1 MAFMRR
7 RRTLLLAPFF
17 VLSMSFLRVKKG
29 QAETNPAAKA
39 VVLDMAD
46 FTGKSRDHDTAF
58 EQALASI
65 GKMAAE
71 AKARGELTRAVLNL
85 QRNTTY
91 RIKRPIEVAQLD
103 SLEIDGHS
111 AEIINT
117 MLQSTLHIKSCS
129 HLTIRD
135 LSVDY
140 GRTGR

>member
-7 RRTLLLAPFF
+7 RRALLLAPFF

-29 QAETNPAAKA
+29 QAETNPTAKPI
-39 VVLDMAD
+39 VLDMAD

-65 GKMAAE
+65 GRMATE

-85 QRNTTY
+85 QKNTTY

-103 SLEIDGHS
+103 SL
-111 AEIINT
+111 
-117 MLQSTLHIKSCS
+117 
-129 HLTIRD
+129 
-135 LSVDY
+135 
-140 GRTGR
+140 